1 MISLQEYQDALKIV
15 ETYRR
20 QQYIKEP
27 VNIDSNIYSEMS
39 IYDIDGLTASVYIM
53 LKTLAEYEL
62 PEIDKNNLKVKDFGG
77 LSKTQ
82 LLKYRNFGKRKLE
95 ILEHHLALAGL
106 HLEP

>member
-1 MISLQEYQDALKIV
+1 MITLKEYQDALKIV
-15 ETYRR
+15 EAYRR
-20 QQYIKEP
+20 QQYIKDR
-27 VNIDSNIYSEMS
+27 VNVDPNIYSEMS

-62 PEIDKNNLKVKDFGG
+62 PSIHKHDLKLKHFAG
-77 LSKTQ
+77 LSKTE
-82 LLKYRNFGKRKLE
+82 LLRYRNFGKRKLE